1 MATSTETSEGDDTER
16 SNTAAEST
24 SEQAGQG
31 GLRARAMTQVK
42 NGRLPMAVGAI
53 MAVRGVRGMLSNEG
67 RGLAQTVAGLGLL
80 GFGLR
85 RRSRDESSMIDIPL
99 GGDDDVE
106 DDVPGSETVA
116 LRAKSNEP
124 GRNPRDVDDE
134 SGAPA
139 THDPDKGAVQFE
151 TDDGEDLDRKPHL
164 DEVDPKDPRYP
175 DEGDPETDDEHVDVD
190 ISESALADE
199 PNEAVGPD
207 EEQAYPSV
215 EGTDPEPS
223 AAQSPEQAEGEVT
236 DDEDATTDPDFEE
249 LSDESTEDES
259 SDADTDDA
267 ESGNV
272 GSDEDGTDNDDVN
285 ETEASGEDTD
295 EDEES

>member
-16 SNTAAEST
+16 SSTAAEST
-24 SEQAGQG
+24 GEQAGQG

-53 MAVRGVRGMLSNEG
+53 MAVRGVRGMLSKEG
-67 RGLAQTVAGLGLL
+67 SGLAQTVAGLGLL

-99 GGDDDVE
+99 GGDDDDVE

-116 LRAKSNEP
+116 LRAQSNRP
-124 GRNPRDVDDE
+124 GKNPRDVDDE
-134 SGAPA
+134 SDAPA
-139 THDPDKGAVQFE
+139 THDPDQGAVQFE
-151 TDDGEDLDRKPHL
+151 TDEGDDLERKPHI
-164 DEVDPKDPRYP
+164 DDIDPKDPRYP

-207 EEQAYPSV
+207 EEQAYPAV

-259 SDADTDDA
+259 AGVESDDA
-267 ESGNV
+267 ESADA
-272 GSDEDGTDNDDVN
+272 DEEGTDSDDA
-285 ETEASGEDTD
+285 TEAEASDEDTD
-295 EDEES
+295 EDEEN